1 MTTKGIIV
9 GLLLL
14 VAIVLGGLLA
24 FHLLKPTTWDPFY
37 LAFSCAWLAVMAH
50 IFISGPELK
59 AP

>member
-9 GLLLL
+9 GALLLIA
-14 VAIVLGGLLA
+14 VVLGILLA

-50 IFISGPELK
+50 IFITGPEMR
-59 AP
+59 A